1 MGRRHPRGRA
11 AAGVTSHASSQPPA
25 ASESTGRAQLAN
37 GNELHFVEAGRG
49 PAVIF
54 MHGGMGDCRSWQPQ
68 LSEFAH
74 DFRPVAYSRRLH
86 SPNRNPMPLV
96 HPSLDD
102 EAVDLYD
109 LQQALR
115 TGPAH
120 LVATSY
126 GALVALA
133 FALRHP
139 LRVRSLVLVEP
150 PLHHWAGATLRGSRL
165 LRQFMG
171 RCWRPAR
178 CAFDEGNDEQALRLL
193 TDGMWGRPIYD
204 SIAAN
209 RRAAALHNAAAMKVL
224 VGAANLLPDLS
235 RDAVGKLP
243 MPVLLVQ
250 GAWAS
255 GLHRHGLDELAA
267 VLPNALRVVIESAG
281 HASPSENPLSFNA
294 AVLEFFLAH
303 RGCETV

>member
-1 MGRRHPRGRA
+1 
-11 AAGVTSHASSQPPA
+11 
-25 ASESTGRAQLAN
+25 
-37 GNELHFVEAGRG
+37 
-49 PAVIF
+49 
-54 MHGGMGDCRSWQPQ
+54 MGDCRSWERQ

-74 DFRPVAYSRRLH
+74 DFRAVAYSRRLH
-86 SPNRNPMPLV
+86 SPNRNPMLPLQ
-96 HPSLDD
+96 PSLDD
-102 EAVDLYD
+102 EAADLDD
-109 LQQALR
+109 LQRALR

-139 LRVRSLVLVEP
+139 LRVRSLVLAEP
-150 PLHHWAGATLRGSRL
+150 PLHHWAGETLRGSRL

-178 CAFDEGNDEQALRLL
+178 RAFDEGNDEQALRLL

-209 RRAAALHNAAAMKVL
+209 QRATALQNAPAMKLL
-224 VGAANLLPDLS
+224 VGAVNLLSDLP

-243 MPVLLVQ
+243 MPVLLVR

-267 VLPNALRVVIESAG
+267 VLPNAIRVVIESAG
-281 HASPSENPLSFNA
+281 HASPSENPLGFNA
-294 AVLEFFLAH
+294 AVLEFFRAH
-303 RGCETV
+303 RGRRTAWQMDATL